1 MNRGGI
7 VSHISNELQINHF
20 YNVFYK
26 IDQLNFLF
34 LVSFPSAVSFEFI
47 KGDQKFS
54 YSNDCLDSYR
64 HFVHSTDK
72 VYFNLLFLV
81 FLVILFY
88 WIIVD
93 PEI

>member
-47 KGDQKFS
+47 EGDQKFLMS
-54 YSNDCLDSYR
+54 S
-64 HFVHSTDK
+64 
-72 VYFNLLFLV
+72 
-81 FLVILFY
+81 ILFS
-88 WIIVD
+88 IDRLADEFVAALVGSCSMA
-93 PEI
+93 